1 MSVER
6 GVFSEA
12 DPPPKSDEESESS
25 EIINKVRN
33 AASQLRALVRGE
45 GNSKNPEI
53 AEELLALLSY
63 DNKSEGYQRV
73 LTFIKND
80 TDVNASWEEK
90 NKIYDLIFE
99 IEDRAVKKAY
109 AKMGTELSN

>member
-6 GVFSEA
+6 GAFPEA
-12 DPPPKSDEESESS
+12 DPLPKSDEESESF

-45 GNSKNPEI
+45 GNSKDPER

-73 LTFIKND
+73 LTFIEND
-80 TDVNASWEEK
+80 TDVNASWEER
-90 NKIYDLIFE
+90 NEIYDLIFK
-99 IEDRAVKKAY
+99 IENGAVKKVY
-109 AKMGTELSN
+109 AEKGTKLDN